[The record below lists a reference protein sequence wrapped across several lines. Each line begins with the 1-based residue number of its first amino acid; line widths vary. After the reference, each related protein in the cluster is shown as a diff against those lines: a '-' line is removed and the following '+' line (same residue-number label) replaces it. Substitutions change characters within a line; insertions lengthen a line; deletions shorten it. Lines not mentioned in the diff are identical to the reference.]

1 MELPYHQ
8 QQTNTQ
14 IKQIEGVMKPRS
26 TRLPWFWLI
35 LFLLSSSLFGWFFAA
50 SSSPN
55 QWLSLAG
62 FTIGSGVGVLL
73 GNLVMGLLNTLT
85 SLGKILAGTV
95 ILALFSAIVL
105 VARSTIALTVSEALP
120 HILDQVS
127 LRTLV
132 LGTFLGFVMTTLQRQ
147 IDRGTAVGTLVIIL
161 SSVAIITI
169 NVQPIAFWPAL
180 VAGAV
185 GLQTAR
191 MMIVSAF
198 HENQSLLIVL
208 TVWSTGLGLGW
219 LTSLLDS
226 T

>member
-14 IKQIEGVMKPRS
+14 IQHIEGVMKPRS
-26 TRLPWFWLI
+26 ARLPWFWLI
-35 LFLLSSSLFGWFFAA
+35 LLLLSSSLFGWFFAA

-85 SLGKILAGTV
+85 SLGKILVGAA
-95 ILALFSAIVL
+95 ILALFSATVL
-105 VARSTIALTVSEALP
+105 VVRSTITLTVSEALP
-120 HILDQVS
+120 QILDQVS

-132 LGTFLGFVMTTLQRQ
+132 LGTLLGFAMTTLQRQ
-147 IDRGTAVGTLVIIL
+147 IDRGTAVGTLIIIL
-161 SSVAIITI
+161 SSVTIITI
-169 NVQPIAFWPAL
+169 NVQPTAFWPAL

-185 GLQTAR
+185 GIQTAR
-191 MMIVSAF
+191 MIIVNAF

-219 LTSLLDS
+219 LTRANAYS
-226 T
+226 

>member
-14 IKQIEGVMKPRS
+14 IKHIKGVMKPRS
-26 TRLPWFWLI
+26 NRLPWFWLI
-35 LFLLSSSLFGWFFAA
+35 LFLLISSLFGWFFAE

-62 FTIGSGVGVLL
+62 FTIGSGVGVLV

-120 HILDQVS
+120 HILDQVL
-127 LRTLV
+127 LRILV
-132 LGTFLGFVMTTLQRQ
+132 LGTFLGFVMTTFQRQ

-169 NVQPIAFWPAL
+169 NVQPIAFWSAL

-185 GLQTAR
+185 GIQTAR
-191 MMIVSAF
+191 MMIVNAF
-198 HENQSLLIVL
+198 NENQSLLIVL